1 MATKKKAQE
10 KDIYRIPGPVQL
22 QSFLQKNSK
31 LFNFSELERICS
43 FPSGTLRHICA
54 GSRKMDNHQYQKVQE
69 LILPKLCEFVV
80 LLQLYNGQDL
90 PYDMRQDKLW
100 NNWNH

>member
-1 MATKKKAQE
+1 MATKKKVQE

-54 GSRKMDNHQYQKVQE
+54 GSRKMDHQQYEKVQE

-80 LLQLYNGQDL
+80 LLQLYDRSQF
-90 PYDMRQDKLW
+90 PYDLRDVIDW
-100 NNWNH
+100 TR